1 MGVEGEREAQQE
13 GQEFMNLEEEAKH
26 HFNSGYNCAES
37 VSLAVSKHIGW
48 TTQGSASCIPR
59 MATGFGGGVARN
71 GDICGALAGGIMA
84 ISCALGRD
92 NADQSRDLCYEAA
105 DRFYNE
111 FVETFGSSQCR
122 KLIGLDLKEPEQ
134 RKVYQDRVHFERCNP
149 IVAWAAKRAHEII
162 QRA

>member
-1 MGVEGEREAQQE
+1 
-13 GQEFMNLEEEAKH
+13 MNLEEEAKN

-37 VSLAVSKHIGW
+37 VSLAVSRQIGLR
-48 TTQGSASCIPR
+48 TEGFASCIPR

-84 ISCALGRD
+84 ISLALGRD

-105 DRFYNE
+105 GRFYSE

-122 KLIGLDLKEPEQ
+122 KLTGLDLKKPEQ
-134 RKVYQDRVHFERCNP
+134 REVYQDKVHFERCNP

>member
-1 MGVEGEREAQQE
+1 VEGERATRQE
-13 GQEFMNLEEEAKH
+13 GLESMNLEEEAKH

-37 VSLAVSKHIGW
+37 VSLAVSRQMGPGA
-48 TTQGSASCIPR
+48 QGSMSCIPR

-84 ISCALGRD
+84 ISLALGRD
-92 NADQSRDLCYEAA
+92 NADQSRDQCYEAA

-111 FVETFGSSQCR
+111 FVETFGSSQCH
-122 KLIGLDLKEPEQ
+122 KLTGLDLKKPEQ
-134 RKVYQDRVHFERCNP
+134 REAYQNRVHIERCNP
-149 IVAWAAKRAHEII
+149 IVVWAAKRAHEII